1 MAVAKVLSVKMSLA
15 MLLDISAMNEFFLP
29 VITSVA
35 GPNNIII

>member
-1 MAVAKVLSVKMSLA
+1 MAVAKVLSVKIFLA
-15 MLLDISAMNEFFLP
+15 MLLDISAIKEFLP